1 MEYDVYVIC
10 SESREQVE
18 EGLERWR
25 DVLERKETKV
35 SRCETDYICVK
46 VYELKYLSSTI
57 QSNGQ
62 CTREMRKRVQ
72 ARWSG

>member
-25 DVLERKETKV
+25 DVLERKETKD
-35 SRCETDYICVK
+35 RLHMCEG
-46 VYELKYLSSTI
+46 L
-57 QSNGQ
+57 
-62 CTREMRKRVQ
+62 
-72 ARWSG
+72 

>member
-18 EGLERWR
+18 EVLGRWR
-25 DVLERKETKV
+25 DV
-35 SRCETDYICVK
+35 CVK
-46 VYELKYLSSTI
+46 VYELKCLRSTI

-62 CTREMRKRVQ
+62 CTREVRKRVQ